1 MSFKGGKKSNVHK
14 SKEGYDLY
22 AGLYD
27 KTLEFLDSFERN
39 ELKRMI
45 YSAKGKKVLDVG
57 CGTGRLFPE
66 FQKMNFDITGI
77 DVSQKMIDIAKNRCH
92 KAKLLVGD
100 VENLPFKDDS
110 FDVVVAS
117 FVVVHLKYLEKAF
130 SEIYRVLKNG
140 GVFIITNINQK
151 KAPKLKM
158 STTQEIVI
166 KSFYHMPKEVIKS
179 LENEFFKINE
189 EKFLYDGEIWINQI
203 IKASK

>member
-1 MSFKGGKKSNVHK
+1 M
-14 SKEGYDLY
+14 Y